1 MSSTADTLT
10 LEGGELRDTKEAAW
24 YGKGVE
30 AEVRLPEF
38 WSSFIFY

>member
-10 LEGGELRDTKEAAW
+10 LGGELRDTKEAAW